1 MSHLL
6 KKRLVVFLFSL
17 TGILGIGREANMGFL
32 NRLLSSAA
40 KAVAALEE
48 QAHGAVKR
56 PFPQNLTYP
65 GAIKPNNVTQADM
78 NNAIK
83 SYYDYWK
90 KSYVRQSNGV
100 TPGGGY
106 YVFMKGT
113 GGSGNEITTSE
124 AHGYG
129 MIIFALMAGYD
140 GQAKQYFDG
149 MFNMFDKHRSKNNP
163 NNMSWVI
170 DKSESRSKDEDSATD
185 GDMDIA
191 YALLL
196 AHHQW
201 GSNGNIDYLSQ
212 ARNIITK
219 GVKAGAMSP
228 ETKRSLLGDSCDD
241 QYATRASD
249 WMTDH
254 FKAYQKATSDNFW
267 GEATKTVYDLIRDI
281 TVNYAPSTGLMPDF
295 IISRHARPAA
305 PNFLEAKTDGD
316 YSWNACRYPW
326 RLATDFAHSGSPEA
340 RAAANKVVNWVKSS
354 TGNDPRNIKAGYK
367 LDGTPLVKDGSA
379 AFTAPFAAACI
390 VDSSHQAFLNSSWEV
405 IKDWKDS
412 YYGDTIN
419 LLCMFLI
426 SGNWWSPA

>member
-1 MSHLL
+1 MAFNHSSSS
-6 KKRLVVFLFSL
+6 V
-17 TGILGIGREANMGFL
+17 ANEF
-32 NRLLSSAA
+32 
-40 KAVAALEE
+40 VASGSPELCE
-48 QAHGAVKR
+48 VNR
-56 PFPQNLTYP
+56 PFPQSLAYP
-65 GAIKPNNVTQADM
+65 GCIKPDNVTQTDM
-78 NNAIK
+78 NDSVK

-90 KSYVRQSNGV
+90 KTYVRQSNGV

-113 GGSGNEITTSE
+113 GGSGDEITTSE

-140 GQAKQYFDG
+140 SQAKRYFDG

-163 NNMSWVI
+163 NNMSWAI
-170 DKSESRSKDEDSATD
+170 DKSELPSKDQDSATD

-201 GSNGNIDYLSQ
+201 GSNGSIDYLAH
-212 ARNIITK
+212 ARKIITD
-219 GVKAGAMSP
+219 GVKGAAMGRES
-228 ETKRSLLGDSCDD
+228 KRTLLGDSCTD

-254 FKAYQKATSDNFW
+254 FKAYQHATRDNFW
-267 GEATKTVYDLIRDI
+267 GEATNTVYGLIKQI
-281 TVNYAPSTGLMPDF
+281 TINHAPNTGLMPDF
-295 IISRHARPAA
+295 VVGRSARPAS
-305 PNFLEAKTDGD
+305 PHFLEAKTDGD

-326 RLATDFAHSGSPEA
+326 RLATDFAHYGAPEA
-340 RAAANKVVNWVKSS
+340 RAAANKVVNWLKRSA
-354 TGNDPRNIKAGYK
+354 GADPRNIKAGYK
-367 LDGTPLVKDGSA
+367 LDGTPLVDYGSA
-379 AFTAPFAAACI
+379 AFTSPFIAACI
-390 VDSSHQAFLNSSWEV
+390 VDHSHQAFMNSGWEV
-405 IKDWKDS
+405 IKKWRNGD

-426 SGNWWSPA
+426 SGNWWSPTSADSQ

>member
-1 MSHLL
+1 MAFNRSSSS
-6 KKRLVVFLFSL
+6 VASGFA
-17 TGILGIGREANMGFL
+17 EADL
-32 NRLLSSAA
+32 PEL
-40 KAVAALEE
+40 VAAN
-48 QAHGAVKR
+48 R

-65 GAIKPNNVTQADM
+65 GAIKPNNVTQEDM
-78 NNAIK
+78 NNSVK

-90 KSYVRQSNGV
+90 KTYVRQSNGV

-129 MIIFALMAGYD
+129 MIIFALVAGYD
-140 GQAKQYFDG
+140 PHAKQYFDG

-170 DKSESRSKDEDSATD
+170 DKSESPSKDQDSATD

-201 GSNGNIDYLSQ
+201 GSSGNINYLSE
-212 ARNIITK
+212 ARKIITD
-219 GVKAGAMSP
+219 GVKGACMSR
-228 ETKRSLLGDSCDD
+228 ESKRILLGDSFSD

-254 FKAYQKATSDNFW
+254 FKAYQQATNDNFW
-267 GEATKTVYDLIRDI
+267 GEATDTVYSLIKDI
-281 TVNYAPSTGLMPDF
+281 TVNYAPGTGLMPDF
-295 IISRHARPAA
+295 IVSKSPRPASSH
-305 PNFLEAKTDGD
+305 FLEANTDGD

-326 RLATDFAHSGSPEA
+326 RIATDFAHSGSPQA
-340 RAAANKVVNWVKSS
+340 RAAANKMVNWLKSS
-354 TGNDPRNIKAGYK
+354 AGGDPRNIKAGYK
-367 LDGTPLVKDGSA
+367 LDGTPLVNYGSA
-379 AFTAPFAAACI
+379 AFTAPFAAASI
-390 VDSSHQAFLNSSWEV
+390 VDGSHQAFLNSSWEV

-426 SGNWWSPA
+426 TGNWWSPAYANS